1 MGGEKGRDED
11 ERVKV
16 QEDANGIG
24 DLIRSFVGRQDKE
37 AEKERQEGPL
47 TDASQPPPWKGGGLP
62 LTFSLR
68 NWSGPP

>member
-47 TDASQPPPWKGGGLP
+47 ADASQPPPRKPGGSSFCFLASG
-62 LTFSLR
+62 LR
-68 NWSGPP
+68 NWS

>member
-1 MGGEKGRDED
+1 MGCKEGRDED
-11 ERVKV
+11 QGIEV
-16 QEDANGIG
+16 QEDTDRIG
-24 DLIRSFVGRQDKE
+24 DLIRPLVGRQDEE

-47 TDASQPPPWKGGGLP
+47 ADASQSPPWKGGGLP